1 MGCILEM
8 IFKFKNG
15 KKPCKLWNHP
25 ESTVG
30 SVPDLQSLKQLE
42 YTLIFVQ
49 MSVLWFSAK
58 LAKKPK
64 CYRHFL
70 PNLSSSKPP
79 TSSPNMSSSVPALL
93 PLCPSTSPD
102 VSWIPLPFSFFIP
115 RASVFLL
122 TYVHSLFSFHSY
134 LKALL
139 SEFWISLYSSI
150 TLVVWHPSSNP
161 THTSCNL
168 RFKSQ
173 FNFLTFCKWVCL
185 LRLPHF
191 QRAPS

>member
-1 MGCILEM
+1 MGYILEI

-15 KKPCKLWNHP
+15 KKPCKLWNHT

-30 SVPDLQSLKQLE
+30 PVPDLKSLKQLE

-58 LAKKPK
+58 FAKKPE

-70 PNLSSSKPP
+70 PNLSACKPP
-79 TSSPNMSSSVPALL
+79 TSSPNMSSNVSALL

-102 VSWIPLPFSFFIP
+102 VFWIPIPFSFFIP
-115 RASVFLL
+115 RASVCLL

-134 LKALL
+134 LIALF
-139 SEFWISLYSSI
+139 SNFWISLYSSI
-150 TLVVWHPSSNP
+150 TLIVWHPSSNP
-161 THTSCNL
+161 THPYFL
-168 RFKSQ
+168 Q
-173 FNFLTFCKWVCL
+173 FEVQI
-185 LRLPHF
+185 PV
-191 QRAPS
+191 